1 MINNN
6 DLLEIHARQIEID
19 AELSNTETLILI
31 NEAETTLLK
40 KKLEILKKE
49 AKNLNI
55 IMNL

>member
-19 AELSNTETLILI
+19 AELSKTETLILI
-31 NEAETTLLK
+31 NEAETMLLNK
-40 KKLEILKKE
+40 RLEILKKE